1 MSIKY
6 IEGDMFGPILADT
19 DHGPI
24 ILPHVCNDRGAWGA
38 GFVVP
43 LGRNFP
49 QARQSY
55 LAWEDNKLR
64 QDLKFPVFGLG
75 ETQFVN
81 IDDKIFVANMV
92 AQTLGGVRPLFYNHL
107 ARCMDAVA
115 NFVKERNDAR
125 EHAARIVCPAF
136 GSGLAG
142 GNWLFIE
149 QLIHDSWI
157 KQGIQ
162 VTVYYLAG
170 TLPDVESRP
179 KSS

>member
-6 IEGDMFGPILADT
+6 VEGDMFGPLKADT
-19 DHGPI
+19 EPGAI

-43 LGRNFP
+43 LGKNFP
-49 QARQSY
+49 SARQSY

-64 QDLKFPVFGLG
+64 QDSKYPYFGLG

-107 ARCMDAVA
+107 SRCMDAVA
-115 NFVKERNDAR
+115 KFVKERSEAR
-125 EHAARIVCPAF
+125 EHPARIIAPMF
-136 GSGLAG
+136 GSALAG
-142 GNWLFIE
+142 GNWNIIE
-149 QLIHDSWI
+149 NLICDSWLRQNI
-157 KQGIQ
+157 P
-162 VTVYYLAG
+162 VTIYYLPG
-170 TLPDVESRP
+170 TLPDNWELP
-179 KSS
+179 K